1 MTVLSSNRYFTL
13 LSTSSI
19 FMPMLNDYLLISRSF
34 LICYYRDNSHGLPG
48 KADKIYMS
56 TNRAFIDSFTGE
68 INKEYMERSRR

>member
-1 MTVLSSNRYFTL
+1 MTLLSSNRYFTL

-34 LICYYRDNSHGLPG
+34 FICYYRDNSHGLPG

-56 TNRAFIDSFTGE
+56 TNRAFIDSFTDE